1 VNQKQY
7 KNAHAYVL
15 LKSMP
20 PKKKGKKEEGEG
32 RKREEGEGEAGAVRG
47 LEEGGGLEEVIRA
60 EKEAKKRF
68 QELLRNT
75 R

>member
-1 VNQKQY
+1 
-7 KNAHAYVL
+7 
-15 LKSMP
+15 MP

-47 LEEGGGLEEVIRA
+47 MEEGGGLEEVIRA